1 MIAASNLITA
11 NIENLTALWKAASTP
26 FNAYFENSIFN
37 YGEVRDSDWPNRLW
51 FNDEPSQEGI
61 NMVLENSGLNLA
73 GLKFPY
79 WDIYNSNSYELLEK
93 NGFKLL
99 SEQIGMSLRLGKPF
113 TGAGNLNIMAVSN
126 DAEAELWAEV
136 YPKGF
141 GYQISKEIV
150 IKTYNDINY
159 YLAYYQNQPAGTAM
173 VLNTGGISG
182 IHGIGVVPEMRRKGF
197 AEEIMNFVLNRSIES
212 NAEYATLQSSPMGKN
227 IYLKL
232 GFEEQFVIKNYGI
245 SI

>member
-26 FNAYFENSIFN
+26 FNAYFENSVFN
-37 YGEVRDSDWPNRLW
+37 YCEVKDSDWPNRLW
-51 FNDEPSQEGI
+51 FNDDLSQVGI
-61 NMVLENSGLNLA
+61 DMVLENSSLNFA
-73 GLKFPY
+73 NLKFPY
-79 WDIYNSNSYELLEK
+79 WDIYDSNSYELLEK
-93 NGFKLL
+93 NGFKVL
-99 SEQIGMSLRLGKPF
+99 SEQIGMFLKLGERF
-113 TGAGNLNIMAVSN
+113 TGPANLNIKAVSN

-141 GYQISKEIV
+141 GYRISKEIV
-150 IKTYNDINY
+150 IKTYHHIDY

-173 VLNTGGISG
+173 VLNTKGISG

-197 AEEIMNFVLNRSIES
+197 AEEIMNFVLNKSIES

-232 GFEEQFVIKNYGI
+232 GFEEQFTIKNYGI
-245 SI
+245 

>member
-1 MIAASNLITA
+1 MIAAPNLITA

-26 FNAYFENSIFN
+26 FNAYFENPDFN
-37 YGEVRDSDWPNRLW
+37 YCEVRDSDWPNRLW
-51 FNDEPSQEGI
+51 FNEDLSQEGI
-61 NMVLENSGLNLA
+61 NLVLENSSLNLA
-73 GLKFPY
+73 SLKFPY
-79 WDIYNSNSYELLEK
+79 WDIYNSSSYELLEK

-99 SEQIGMSLRLGKPF
+99 SEQVGMFLKLGKPF
-113 TGAGNLNIMAVSN
+113 TGASNLNIRAVSN
-126 DAEAELWAEV
+126 EAEAELWAEI

-141 GYQISKEIV
+141 GYRISKEIV
-150 IKTYNDINY
+150 IKTYKDISY

-173 VLNTGGISG
+173 VLNARGISG

-197 AEEIMNFVLNRSIES
+197 AEELMNFVLNRSIES
-212 NAEYATLQSSPMGKN
+212 NAQYATLQSSPMGKN

-245 SI
+245 AI